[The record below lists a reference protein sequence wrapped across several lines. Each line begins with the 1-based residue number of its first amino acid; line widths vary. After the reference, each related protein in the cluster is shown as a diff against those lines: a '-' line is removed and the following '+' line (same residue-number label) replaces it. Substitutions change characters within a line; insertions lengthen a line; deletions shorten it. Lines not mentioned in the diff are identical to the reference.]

1 MKRNPK
7 PLLIAASLLTVVCAE
22 PFLLAREGAQAGVR
36 LKPKSGSWRFGIGV
50 EVACGMVD
58 GIKSLV

>member
-1 MKRNPK
+1 
-7 PLLIAASLLTVVCAE
+7 LTVVCAE